1 MSVGLRE
8 FSLLHPLITVFSLP
22 SNKERLQTWGLLR
35 GVSLRE
41 GCVRDNPGEHGRDHQ
56 QHRRHQP
63 FSHRQSTCR
72 KTGHSPHP
80 RQPKRN
86 SRNIQAERAEMS
98 RSFKASISLSI
109 QREEIIHRISAELGS
124 GKKNAQLTVT
134 SSMTPLSEGSPGDRK
149 LPPKRTWCK
158 TCAAADWICC
168 AVGKWPQRKVRL

>member
-1 MSVGLRE
+1 MCGTTRGSTAVTTSSTVAT
-8 FSLLHPLITVFSLP
+8 SLFLIDRAHAGKQATA
-22 SNKERLQTWGLLR
+22 
-35 GVSLRE
+35 
-41 GCVRDNPGEHGRDHQ
+41 
-56 QHRRHQP
+56 
-63 FSHRQSTCR
+63 
-72 KTGHSPHP
+72 P

-109 QREEIIHRISAELGS
+109 QREEIIHRVSAELGS

-149 LPPKRTWCK
+149 FPPKRTWCK